1 MKKFGD
7 LTFND
12 QLVRNL
18 FYNNVKLVCFIPQLV
33 PKTASSPVLPNAA
46 HVLPTLELVELEMKS
61 LDADAMQDGLDPM
74 EVLAKVR

>member
-1 MKKFGD
+1 MY
-7 LTFND
+7 L
-12 QLVRNL
+12 LSA
-18 FYNNVKLVCFIPQLV
+18 QLV
-33 PKTASSPVLPNAA
+33 PKTPSNPALPNAA